1 MKGQAATEMLAIVAL
16 VLAFLI
22 PVWYY
27 VSTLQASTA
36 AELTQSYAESAVS
49 RLAKAADSVFSQGK
63 PAKIRMDV
71 YIPKGVENISINGRN
86 IIVALRTGQSISN
99 FSETS
104 ISPLNG
110 SLPTREGTYKVSV
123 EAFDNVVQIS
133 YS

>member
-71 YIPKGVENISINGRN
+71 YIPKGVEQSSVTGRTL
-86 IIVALRTGQSISN
+86 ILRIRTGTSLSDVPA
-99 FSETS
+99 TS

-110 SLPTREGTYKVSV
+110 SLPTKEGTYKVSI
-123 EAFDNVVQIS
+123 EAFDNVVQIT